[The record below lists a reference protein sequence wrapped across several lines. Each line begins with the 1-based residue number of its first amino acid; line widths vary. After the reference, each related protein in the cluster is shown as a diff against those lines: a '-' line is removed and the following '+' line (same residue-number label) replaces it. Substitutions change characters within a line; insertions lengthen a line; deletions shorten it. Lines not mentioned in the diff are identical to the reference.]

1 MQQNLCAHFQ
11 PYNPV
16 WRWKLALN
24 GLGSLTTT
32 IVTLIFA
39 ITKFVDGAWVI
50 VLLLPTVVTGFFAIH
65 RHYTTLAH
73 NLSLE
78 HYGEPPPQLHHRVV
92 IPVAGVDRGTLEAL
106 NYALSFSSDV
116 TAVHICMDP
125 SLKNDVKHKWNLW
138 GKNAR
143 LVIIDSLY
151 RTFLEPFIGYGDAL
165 FSMLQPNERL
175 TIVVPQ
181 FMPKHWWHNLL
192 HTQTAFW
199 LRVALLNKKGIVI
212 TEVPYQVE

>member
-1 MQQNLCAHFQ
+1 
-11 PYNPV
+11 
-16 WRWKLALN
+16 
-24 GLGSLTTT
+24 
-32 IVTLIFA
+32 LIFA

-65 RHYTTLAH
+65 RHYVNLAH

-78 HYGEPPPQLHHRVV
+78 HYGEPPPQLRHRVIV
-92 IPVAGVDRGTLEAL
+92 PIAGVHRGTLEAL
-106 NYALSFSSDV
+106 NYALLFSSDE
-116 TAVHICMDP
+116 TAVHISMDP
-125 SLKNDVKHKWNLW
+125 SQREDLKHKWSLW

-143 LVIIDSLY
+143 LVIIDSPY
-151 RTFLEPFIGYGDAL
+151 RTFLEPFIGYVDTI

-181 FMPKHWWHNLL
+181 FTPKHWWHNLL

-199 LRVALLNKKGIVI
+199 LRVALLNKRGIVI
-212 TEVPYQVE
+212 TEVPYQVR